1 MLNYGY
7 AILYSRVWQA
17 LLRAQLNPYDSIIHV
32 RQKGKPT
39 FVYDVV
45 ELFRAQAVDRVVFSL
60 IQKKEPVEVK
70 DGLLTDSGKKLLV
83 KNITER
89 LQKREKYRGEEM
101 SLSQIIYRQAQ
112 EIAAFFANENRYLPY
127 KAKW

>member
-17 LLRAQLNPYDSIIHV
+17 LLNAQLNPYDSIIHV
-32 RQKGKPT
+32 RQRGKPT

-45 ELFRAQAVDRVVFSL
+45 EIFRAQAVDRVVFSL

-70 DGLLTDSGKKLLV
+70 DGMLTADIAKLVDAKTDQVAYYTLCMDCFT
-83 KNITER
+83 NILYQPER
-89 LQKREKYRGEEM
+89 KRKE
-101 SLSQIIYRQAQ
+101 SISSTTVV
-112 EIAAFFANENRYLPY
+112 
-127 KAKW
+127 

>member
-17 LLRAQLNPYDSIIHV
+17 LLWAQLNPYDSIIHV
-32 RQKGKPT
+32 RQPGKPT
-39 FVYDVV
+39 FSFDVI
-45 ELFRAQAVDRVVFSL
+45 ELFRAQAVDRVVISL
-60 IQKKEPVEVK
+60 IQKKEPIDIK
-70 DGLLTDSGKKLLV
+70 DGLLTDNSRKLLA

-89 LQKREKYRGEEM
+89 LQKREKYRGEEL
-101 SLSQIIYRQAQ
+101 SLESIIRKQIQD
-112 EIAAFFANENRYLPY
+112 IAEYFVEGKRYLPY